1 MGEEEGNGGR
11 GAVVSM
17 TREMERW
24 AAALAVDRQYGAGA
38 EEFIA
43 GRVKDLAIKGDE
55 ASVMRWLA
63 IADCLDALAAGGT
76 IQ

>member
-1 MGEEEGNGGR
+1 
-11 GAVVSM
+11 M

-24 AAALAVDRQYGAGA
+24 AAALAVDRKYGAGA
-38 EEFIA
+38 DEFIA

-55 ASVMRWLA
+55 AGVMRWLA

>member
-1 MGEEEGNGGR
+1 
-11 GAVVSM
+11 M

-24 AAALAVDRQYGAGA
+24 AAALAVDRQHGTAA
-38 EEFIA
+38 AEFIA
-43 GRVKDLAIKGDE
+43 GRVKALAIAGDE
-55 ASVMRWLA
+55 AGVLRWLA